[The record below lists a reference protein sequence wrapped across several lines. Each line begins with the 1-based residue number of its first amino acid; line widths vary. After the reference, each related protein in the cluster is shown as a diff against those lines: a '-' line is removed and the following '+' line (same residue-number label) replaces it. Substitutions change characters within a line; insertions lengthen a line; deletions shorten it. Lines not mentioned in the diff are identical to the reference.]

1 VGRSLVVKQRHDSP
15 YDGGGLIAVAKA
27 GARARHINL
36 AAELPIPAVVDSDAQ
51 CPQDLLQVKLD
62 DRTQALEETKSS
74 LRTELHERQEAERRI
89 RQLLRKLITAQEEER
104 RRIARDLHDHV
115 GQQLTALHLH
125 LAALGRCG
133 PDDLVWQKRFEET
146 QESLQQLDRDL
157 DVFTWELRPAVI
169 YDLGLAPAL
178 TDFVAG
184 FAKNY
189 GIRAN
194 FELLCM
200 AAPRLVPETEINL
213 YRIAQEALNNIHKH
227 AKATSI
233 DVFLQQRDKH
243 IVLSII
249 DNGRGFDPRIADDGA
264 HGSGLGL
271 MGMRERASLIGGTVS
286 IETGSHGTSVIVTV
300 PAASSLADDAGH
312 PAA

>member
-1 VGRSLVVKQRHDSP
+1 LAA
-15 YDGGGLIAVAKA
+15 LAK
-27 GARARHINL
+27 ARARARYINL
-36 AAELPIPAVVDSDAQ
+36 APDLPIAGQGDSDAQ
-51 CPQDLLQVKLD
+51 GAQDLLRVKLNEH
-62 DRTQALEETKSS
+62 TQALEETKSS
-74 LRTELHERQEAERRI
+74 LRTELHERQEAERHI

-125 LAALGRCG
+125 LAALGQSG
-133 PDDLVWQKRFEET
+133 PDDLGWQKRFEET
-146 QESLQQLDRDL
+146 QESLEQLDRDL
-157 DVFTWELRPAVI
+157 DAFTWELRPAAI

-189 GIRAN
+189 GIQAN
-194 FELLCM
+194 FELLCTG
-200 AAPRLVPETEINL
+200 APRLLPETEINL

-227 AKATSI
+227 ARATSI
-233 DVFLQQRDKH
+233 DVFLQQRDKD

-249 DNGRGFDPRIADDGA
+249 DNGCGFDPQLAADGA
-264 HGSGLGL
+264 QGSGLGL
-271 MGMRERASLIGGTVS
+271 MGMRERASLIGGKVS
-286 IETGSHGTSVIVTV
+286 IETGSRGTSVIVSV
-300 PAASSLADDAGH
+300 PAASPVADDAGD